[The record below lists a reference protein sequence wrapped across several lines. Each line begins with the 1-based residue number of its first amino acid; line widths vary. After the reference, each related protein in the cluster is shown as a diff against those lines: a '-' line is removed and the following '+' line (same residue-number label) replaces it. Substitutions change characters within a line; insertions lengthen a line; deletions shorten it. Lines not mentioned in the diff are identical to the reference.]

1 MKQTNTVAEA
11 REWCAAMR
19 RAGLSIGLVPTMG
32 ALHEGHFSLLEAA
45 RRECDR
51 VAVSIFVN
59 PTQFGP
65 GEDLDRYPSSPEDDL
80 RVCRE
85 RGADLV
91 FVGDLE
97 GRAGVYS
104 PGFQTWVE
112 VEELSRPLCGRF
124 RQGHFRGVATVVQIL
139 LGIFRPDRAYFGLK
153 DYQQARLIE
162 RMARDLHAGVD
173 VRLLPTVRDPDGLA
187 SSSRNRNLSPS
198 DREVALRIPRALES
212 VSCAFQSGERSVS
225 VLLEKVRANL
235 NSVPGLEVEYVEMTD
250 AMTLEPPGSDTI
262 AGQGVVIAVA
272 AQVGTGNRTRLI
284 DNVWLH

>member
-1 MKQTNTVAEA
+1 MKQTNTVVET

-65 GEDLDRYPSSPEDDL
+65 GEDLDRYPGSPENDL
-80 RVCRE
+80 RVCKE
-85 RGADLV
+85 KGADLV
-91 FVGDLE
+91 FVGAPGE
-97 GRAGVYS
+97 SVGVYS

-139 LGIFRPDRAYFGLK
+139 FDIFRPDRAYFGLK

-187 SSSRNRNLSPS
+187 SSSRNRNLSAS
-198 DREVALRIPRALES
+198 DREIALRIPRALES
-212 VSCAFQSGERSVS
+212 ASRAFQSGERSAS

-235 NSVPGLEVEYVEMTD
+235 SSIPGLEVEYVEMTD
-250 AMTLEPPGSDTI
+250 AITLEPPRGDTI
-262 AGQGVVIAVA
+262 SGQGLVIAVA